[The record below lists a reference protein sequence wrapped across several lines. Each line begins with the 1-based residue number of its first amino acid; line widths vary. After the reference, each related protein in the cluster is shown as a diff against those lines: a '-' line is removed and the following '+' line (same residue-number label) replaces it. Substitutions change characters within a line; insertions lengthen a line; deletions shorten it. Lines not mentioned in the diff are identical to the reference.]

1 MKTLALNLHEE
12 DDSDTFAE
20 RAENYYRKRPQLL
33 NLLQDLYNGYLSLAD
48 RYCQTVI
55 KQSRASSSSQSISAL
70 NFDVDDHGWSHFDS
84 QQNDS
89 DAESSL
95 SYQAP
100 PTSLTQQQQKQ
111 HELQEQNAVDSDA
124 LIAQLVMKT
133 VEYEILAH
141 ELATLE
147 RCNSES
153 SRKMD
158 LQKSLLE
165 VLESERLVLLS
176 ENARL
181 GYSVNALMDE
191 NKGLTREMMLMKRK
205 AGDLARCVLKMR
217 ADHRVC
223 LLVRRIEDLQCQV
236 YGLEK
241 KNREYCEQLMEKKT
255 EENEYMEKNQASDGV
270 AMTEKSKME
279 SNRWVKAET
288 IFSKKDKEVS
298 KTDSNKKWWGKV
310 KKMDLFLLCGPH
322 SNQQVQ

>member
-1 MKTLALNLHEE
+1 MKTLAVNLHEE
-12 DDSDTFAE
+12 DDSDSFAE

-55 KQSRASSSSQSISAL
+55 KQYRAASSSSSQSISAL
-70 NFDVDDHGWSHFDS
+70 NFDVDDHGWTHFDS

-100 PTSLTQQQQKQ
+100 TTSLTQQQQQQ
-111 HELQEQNAVDSDA
+111 HELQEQNALDSDA
-124 LIAQLVMKT
+124 LVAQLVIKT
-133 VEYEILAH
+133 VEYEFVAH

-165 VLESERLVLLS
+165 VLESERLVLLG

-181 GYSVNALMDE
+181 GYSVNALTDE
-191 NKGLTREMMLMKRK
+191 NKGLTREVMLMKRK

-241 KNREYCEQLMEKKT
+241 KNREYSEQLMEKKT
-255 EENEYMEKNQASDGV
+255 EESECMEKNHASDGAAV
-270 AMTEKSKME
+270 TEKSKMG

-288 IFSKKDKEVS
+288 IFSKKAS

-310 KKMDLFLLCGPH
+310 KKMDLFFLCGPN